1 MDRRILADLK
11 ESLKQAAAIAK
22 GEMRPA
28 RRIAFSPEEVAAIRA
43 GKGQEVKAERLGY
56 VRAVAQDVKA
66 IREQLELSQQE
77 FANLIQVNVRTLQ
90 NWEQKRRC
98 PTGPAAALLKIVANA
113 PAAALQALHQ

>member
-1 MDRRILADLK
+1 MDEQVFIDLK

-28 RRIAFSPEEVAAIRA
+28 RRIVFTEEEVAAIRA
-43 GKGQEVKAERLGY
+43 GQGREVKAERLG
-56 VRAVAQDVKA
+56 RACETAQDVKT
-66 IREQLELSQQE
+66 IREQLDLSQQE

-113 PAAALQALHQ
+113 PEAALQALHQ